1 MKKQKNKEP
10 ETKKNSKLKNILLAA
25 LSIFLLFV
33 GFLALFAALWYVDL
47 YGDVGFDSVIYTIF
61 SDLGGTDPE
70 LIKSFVVNALLPT
83 ILATYVAGLVI
94 SFKPKNKVM
103 LTIKTKAK
111 LLKARIY
118 PLTRVSSTVLSL
130 VLAVLM
136 ISIASFRVNL
146 VEYVVYMSQP
156 SELYDT
162 YYVDPAK
169 ANIKFPDKKQNLIY
183 IFLESV
189 ETTFYAE
196 NQGGEWDTNLIPE
209 LYQLA
214 QNNTNFSQTQQ
225 IGGATALTGGTW
237 TIGAMVSHT
246 TGVPLVIPIGINNH
260 NAYGQDSF
268 LPGITSLSD
277 VLHENGYYQALMVG
291 SDAKFGGRYQFF
303 TQHGTDEVFDLYTA
317 RADGITPTKN
327 YKVFWGME
335 DLYLFEYAKQ
345 ELTEIAKKDQPFA
358 FTMLTVDTHFP
369 NGYVCKYCKKEH
381 SNSYDNVYSCS
392 SRQVAEFVNW
402 IQAQDFYE
410 NTTIVICGDHPTMN
424 NEYANA
430 QVKEGYERT
439 MYNCFIN
446 PLAKADNYKNRS
458 FCTLDMFPTVLA
470 AIGCEIEG
478 DRLGLGT
485 NLFSKTPTLC
495 EVMGKEQ
502 FDIELKKR
510 AQYYT
515 ANFYVDPDAPA
526 DASSDVVSK
535 KED

>member
-1 MKKQKNKEP
+1 MKKQ
-10 ETKKNSKLKNILLAA
+10 TTQKKQNNSKAKSIILAA
-25 LSIFLLFV
+25 LSVFLLLI

-70 LIKSFVVNALLPT
+70 LIKSFVINALLPT
-83 ILATYVAGLVI
+83 ILATYVMSLVI
-94 SFKPKNKVM
+94 FYKPKNKVM
-103 LTIKTKAK
+103 LSIKTKAK

-118 PLTRVSSTVLSL
+118 PLTKVSSAVISL
-130 VLAVLM
+130 ILAAAM
-136 ISIASFRVNL
+136 IGFAAFRVNL

-156 SELYDT
+156 SELYET
-162 YYVDPAK
+162 YYADPSK
-169 ANIKFPDKKQNLIY
+169 TNIKFPEEKQNLIY

-196 NQGGEWDTNLIPE
+196 NQGGEWHTNLIPE

-214 QNNTNFSQTQQ
+214 QNNTNFSQTQH

-246 TGVPLVIPIGINNH
+246 TGVPLVIPLGISNH

-303 TQHGTDEVFDLYTA
+303 TQHGTDEVFDLFTA

-345 ELTEIAKKDQPFA
+345 ELTEIAKMDQPFA

-369 NGYVCKYCKKEH
+369 NGYVCKYCKKDH
-381 SNSYDNVYSCS
+381 ANSYDNVYSCS

-424 NEYANA
+424 NDYANA
-430 QVKEGYERT
+430 QITEGYERT

-446 PLAKADNYKNRS
+446 PLAETDNTKNRS

-470 AIGCEIEG
+470 AIGCDIEG

-495 EVMGKEQ
+495 EKLGKEQ
-502 FDIELKKR
+502 FDIELKKSSK
-510 AQYYT
+510 YYAT
-515 ANFYVDPDAPA
+515 NFYLDPDNPE
-526 DASSDVVSK
+526 SSAAEDVVSK
-535 KED
+535 KEK

>member
-1 MKKQKNKEP
+1 MKKQKNKKI
-10 ETKKNSKLKNILLAA
+10 TGIIIAA
-25 LSIFLLFV
+25 VCIFFLFI
-33 GFLALFAALWYVDL
+33 GFLCLFAALWYVDM

-70 LIKSFVVNALLPT
+70 LIKSFAVNALLPSV
-83 ILATYVAGLVI
+83 IATYVCCLIV
-94 SFKPKNKVM
+94 FYKPKNRVM
-103 LTIKTKAK
+103 LAIKTKK
-111 LLKARIY
+111 KELKAKVY
-118 PLTRVSSTVLSL
+118 PFSKRATAIVSL
-130 VLAVLM
+130 VLSFAM
-136 ISIASFRVNL
+136 IGFAAYRVRL
-146 VEYVVYMSQP
+146 VEYVVYMAQP
-156 SELYDT
+156 SELYEA
-162 YYVDPAK
+162 YYVDPETAE
-169 ANIKFPDKKQNLIY
+169 IKFPEEKQNLIY

-189 ETTFYAE
+189 ETTFYDE
-196 NQGGEWDTNLIPE
+196 SQGGEWETNLIPE

-214 QNNTNFSQTQQ
+214 QNNTNFSQTHQ
-225 IGGATALTGGTW
+225 IGGASALTGGTW

-246 TGVPLVIPIGINNH
+246 TGVPLVIPVGISNH

-277 VLHENGYYQALMVG
+277 VLDKNGYYQALMVG

-317 RADGITPTKN
+317 RQDGITPTKN

-345 ELTEIAKKDQPFA
+345 EITEIAKKDQPFA

-369 NGYVCKYCKKEH
+369 NGYVCKYCEKEH

-424 NEYANA
+424 NDYVKA
-430 QVKEGYERT
+430 QLDGAYERT

-446 PLAKADNYKNRS
+446 PLASTENTKNRS

-470 AIGCEIEG
+470 AIGCEIKGE
-478 DRLGLGT
+478 RLGLGT
-485 NLFSKTPTLC
+485 NLFSDTPTLC
-495 EVMGKEQ
+495 ESMGKEK
-502 FDIELKKR
+502 FDIELKKSSK
-510 AQYYT
+510 YYAT
-515 ANFYVDPDAPA
+515 NFHMDPDSLTEDESETNADTPA
-526 DASSDVVSK
+526 K